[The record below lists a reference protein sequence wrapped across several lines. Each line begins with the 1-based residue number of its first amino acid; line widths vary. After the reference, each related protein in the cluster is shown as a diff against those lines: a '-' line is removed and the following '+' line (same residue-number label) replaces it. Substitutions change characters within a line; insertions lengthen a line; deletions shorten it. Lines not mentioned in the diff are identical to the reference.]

1 MCDFNNLD
9 DAAKAAFHDQLTKCA
24 EAFGGMNFFLQ
35 LLEAIR
41 KVNPHPLMARNSAF
55 HFSRGSIKW
64 NKVIFKDKL
73 SLLMKVRVDEEKN
86 GNLLPKKDDKA
97 YKNVL
102 NLVRTL
108 NPIVFE
114 VQPKNL
120 KDGEGFT
127 LHAFDIIDDNTTRLN
142 PVFDALFFCSVDTVK
157 KVLNYEPKVS

>member
-9 DAAKAAFHDQLTKCA
+9 DAAKAAYHNQLSDCA
-24 EAFGGMNFFLQ
+24 AAFGGMNFFLQ

-41 KVNPHPLMARNSAF
+41 KINPHPLMARNSEF
-55 HFSRGSIKW
+55 RFSRGSIKW

-73 SLLMKVRVDEEKN
+73 SLLMKVRVNEEKN
-86 GNLLPKKDDKA
+86 GNLLPKKDDKE

-108 NPIVFE
+108 NPIEFE

-120 KDGEGFT
+120 KDGDGFKV
-127 LHAFDIIDDNTTRLN
+127 HAFDIIDDNITRLN
-142 PVFDALFFCSVDTVK
+142 PVFDALFFCSVDTIK
-157 KVLNYEPKVS
+157 KVLAYEPKAS